1 MSTARLGSARLDEH
15 PGGEVGRLMDL
26 SGYIVLAVGYL
37 LGVLGAPHAAPPGL
51 GLLPAA
57 NGGLV
62 WLFHRITAREDC
74 TERDYVLMALGM
86 IVATAVVEL
95 LPLLG
100 MAQDWLAPV
109 FVIAVF
115 GVVFPWRRA
124 LYLSLIAWAIAAV
137 MSAVIDHGITPDQIT
152 EPAAFI
158 FAFVFAVVIRYN
170 FEQRQHAEQLITQ
183 LEEAQARLQAYA
195 NEVE

>member
-1 MSTARLGSARLDEH
+1 MSTARLGSARIDEH
-15 PGGEVGRLMDL
+15 PGREGGRAMELA
-26 SGYIVLAVGYL
+26 GYIVLAVGYL
-37 LGVLGAPHAAPPGL
+37 LGVLAARHATPL
-51 GLLPAA
+51 GLALLTAA
-57 NGGLV
+57 NGALV

-124 LYLSLIAWAIAAV
+124 LYLSLIAWAIAAG
-137 MSAVIDHGITPDQIT
+137 MSPGIDHGITPHPST
-152 EPAAFI
+152 EPAAF
-158 FAFVFAVVIRYN
+158 
-170 FEQRQHAEQLITQ
+170 
-183 LEEAQARLQAYA
+183 
-195 NEVE
+195 